1 MGLNILFLINGY
13 AKNSEE
19 IGGHM
24 GAEGGGLGF
33 IGFHNI

>member
-24 GAEGGGLGF
+24 GAKGGRDL
-33 IGFHNI
+33 